1 MDASNCTPTT
11 KQLRAAPGVDER
23 RRRRS
28 VQERRKIVE
37 ETLALGASVARVAR
51 AHGVNANQVF
61 HWRTLY
67 RRGRLGGAA
76 TDTALV
82 AVAVCETADGEAPL
96 THVEKP
102 AVIEPVAALDAER
115 REALSGT
122 IHIQLRKARLR
133 IEGSADPAALR
144 AVLEALRG

>member
-1 MDASNCTPTT
+1 
-11 KQLRAAPGVDER
+11 
-23 RRRRS
+23 
-28 VQERRKIVE
+28 
-37 ETLALGASVARVAR
+37 VARVAR

-82 AVAVCETADGEAPL
+82 AAAVCQAAGEAPL

-115 REALSGT
+115 RDAGPGT
-122 IHIQLRKARLR
+122 SHIQLRKARLR
-133 IEGSADPAALR
+133 IKGSADPAALR